1 MNVKAARKF
10 AIYTFLIL
18 ITAAVFWQVNQYDF
32 IDLDDS
38 VYVTDNNRL
47 QSGLS
52 PDGIIWSFSTFY
64 AEFWHPLTW
73 FSLFLDY
80 GIYGL
85 NAGGYHVTNV
95 ILHILSTLLLFRLF
109 HRMTDDLWKSA
120 FVAAA
125 FALHPLHVESVAWIA
140 KRKDVLSGFFW
151 VLTLCFY
158 VYYTKKTVVTRYLL
172 VLFSFILALMS
183 KPMVVTLPAIM
194 ILFDFWPLNRM
205 ASRKGNPLLW
215 QLKEKAPFFMLSA
228 VFTVIT
234 FFAQHNPHAES
245 FPLGFRIMRACTSF
259 VTYLGKMFWPDC
271 LAVYYPF
278 SNQLPVWPVIFS
290 TAFIIMISV
299 GVIILFKRL
308 PYLSV
313 GWLWYAITI
322 FPIIGILNA
331 PAKPISDHYTYLP
344 SIGITI
350 MLAWG
355 VPSLFPAGNI
365 RKKILFP
372 ASITFILVMAVLSWQ
387 QCSYW
392 KNGWTLFSHALQTT
406 RDNAV
411 AHSFLAVEL
420 DKEGKIEEALRHH
433 NEAIRIIPDY
443 FEAYTKRGNTYVK
456 QGQYQSAIQSYNE
469 AVRLNP
475 YYAASYNG
483 RGTAYAEIGQYS
495 KAIENYNQA
504 ITLRNDYPDAFY
516 NRGLTYVK
524 LHQYQLA
531 FEDFNTCIRMKPNY
545 RDAYHNRGVIYLSN
559 GYVDPGCRD
568 ARKACELGNCRLL
581 EAAQG
586 KQLCR

>member
-1 MNVKAARKF
+1 MNVNAAKKF
-10 AIYTFLIL
+10 VIYSFLLL
-18 ITAAVFWQVNQYDF
+18 ITAAVFWQVNQYGF

-38 VYVTDNNRL
+38 VYVTDNTHL
-47 QSGLS
+47 QSGISL
-52 PDGIIWSFSTFY
+52 DGIIWSFSTLY
-64 AEFWHPLTW
+64 AEFWHPVTW

-80 GIYGL
+80 EIYGL

-95 ILHILSTLLLFRLF
+95 ILHILSTLFLFGLF
-109 HRMTDDLWKSA
+109 HRMTNDLWKSA

-158 VYYTKKTVVTRYLL
+158 FYYTQKTVITRYLL
-172 VLFSFILALMS
+172 VLFSFLLALMS

-205 ASRKGNPLLW
+205 ASRKGNLLLW
-215 QLKEKAPFFMLSA
+215 QLKEKAPFFVLSA
-228 VFTVIT
+228 VFTIIT

-245 FPLGFRIMRACTSF
+245 FPPGFRIMRASVSF
-259 VTYLGKMFWPDC
+259 VTYLEKIFWPDH
-271 LAVYYPF
+271 LAFYYPF
-278 SNQLPVWPVIFS
+278 SNQLPAWPVIFS
-290 TAFIIMISV
+290 VSLIVAVSV
-299 GVIILFKRL
+299 TVIILFKRL
-308 PYLSV
+308 PYLFV

-344 SIGITI
+344 SIGITM

-355 VPSLFPAGNI
+355 IPLLFPTENI
-365 RKKILFP
+365 RRKILFP
-372 ASITFILVMAVLSWQ
+372 AAIIFICIMAVLTWQ
-387 QCSYW
+387 QCRYW
-392 KNGWTLFSHALQTT
+392 KNGLALFSHALMTT

-420 DKEGKIEEALRHH
+420 DKDGKTNEAMYHH

-443 FEAYTKRGNTYVK
+443 FEAYYKRGNTYVK
-456 QGQYQSAIQSYNE
+456 LGQYQYAIDSYN
-469 AVRLNP
+469 AAIRLNP

-483 RGTAYAEIGQYS
+483 RGTAYAETGQYQ
-495 KAIENYNQA
+495 KAIENYSKA
-504 ITLRNDYPDAFY
+504 ITLRNDYVDAFY

-524 LHQYQLA
+524 LRRYELA
-531 FEDFNTCIRMKPNY
+531 FEDFNECIRIKSNHS
-545 RDAYHNRGVIYLSN
+545 DAYHNRGVIYLNN

-568 ARKACELGNCRLL
+568 ARNACDFGNCQLL
-581 EAAQG
+581 EAAQDKG
-586 KQLCR
+586 LCR